1 MKKSRVLIFVLVLA
15 IALVLLPFVA
25 APLVHNYK
33 IYRFDASIK
42 KIPVPQSYE
51 KLVQKKWFGLLWAC
65 GNHADYLVVAVFRG
79 KEDDAFV
86 YKYFNQDFSVDCP
99 EDNSDAKPFIFKQS
113 GGKWYS
119 VGEDKSIEES
129 EASMAD
135 SATFNP
141 YIKSLAMQSSGPL
154 YFIAHCA
161 QGKADFDLRTF

>member
-1 MKKSRVLIFVLVLA
+1 MKKSRVLILVLVIA

-33 IYRFDASIK
+33 IYCFDASIK

-51 KLVQKKWFGLLWAC
+51 KVAQKKWFGLLWAC

-79 KEDDAFV
+79 KEYDAFV
-86 YKYFNQDFSVDCP
+86 YEYFNQDFSVYCP
-99 EDNSDAKPFIFKQS
+99 EDNSDAKPFILKQS

-119 VGEDKSIEES
+119 VGEEKSIEES

-141 YIKSLAMQSSGPL
+141 YVKSLKMESREPL
-154 YFIAHCA
+154 YFIAYCA

>member
-1 MKKSRVLIFVLVLA
+1 MKKSRVLILVLVIA

-65 GNHADYLVVAVFRG
+65 GNHADYRVVAVFRG

-86 YKYFNQDFSVDCP
+86 YKYFNQDFSVYCP

-113 GGKWYS
+113 GGKWYF
-119 VGEDKSIEES
+119 VRERECIEVS
-129 EASMAD
+129 ETSMTD
-135 SATFNP
+135 SAIFNP

-154 YFIAHCA
+154 YFIAYCA